1 VKTRLIAVLLT
12 LTATVS
18 LFADADADDK
28 KRVTRTV
35 VIRDGKVI
43 TDTGDVVLDRMLLGG
58 KRGYIGV
65 SLVELTGALREHYG
79 APKDAGVLV
88 GSVEDNSPAAK
99 AGLKVGDIVISV
111 DGNDIESQMD
121 LRRAISDKKEGDS
134 VRIDVLRGRSRQ
146 TVVATVAEREGARL
160 FNLGELGDLP
170 ARLGPEW
177 RARIES
183 AGNCG
188 ELQTRIKD
196 LETRLKDLEKKLK

>member
-1 VKTRLIAVLLT
+1 MKTRLIAVLLT

-18 LFADADADDK
+18 LFADAADKD
-28 KRVTRTV
+28 RTVRRTV
-35 VIRDGKVI
+35 VVRDGKVI
-43 TDTGDVVLDRMLLGG
+43 TDTGDIVLDGVLLGG
-58 KRGYIGV
+58 RRGYIGV
-65 SLVELTGALREHYG
+65 SLIELTDDLREHYG
-79 APKDAGVLV
+79 APKNAGVLV

-111 DGNDIESQMD
+111 DGKDIESQMD
-121 LRRAISDKKEGDS
+121 LRRAISDKKEGDTA
-134 VRIDVLRGRSRQ
+134 RIDVLRGRNRQ
-146 TVVATVAEREGARL
+146 TVVATVAEREGPRM

-188 ELQTRIKD
+188 DLQARIKD
-196 LETRLKDLEKKLK
+196 LEARLKDLEKKLK

>member
-1 VKTRLIAVLLT
+1 VKTRLIAALLT

-18 LFADADADDK
+18 LVADPADKNRA
-28 KRVTRTV
+28 VTRTV
-35 VIRDGKVI
+35 VVRDGKVI
-43 TDTGDVVLDRMLLGG
+43 TDTGDVVVDRMLLGG

-65 SLVELTGALREHYG
+65 STVDLTEDLREHYG

-88 GSVEDNSPAAK
+88 GSVEDNSPADK

-111 DGNDIESQMD
+111 DGKDIDSQMD

-134 VRIDVLRGRSRQ
+134 VRIDVLRGRNRQ
-146 TVVATVAEREGARL
+146 TIVATVAEREGARL
-160 FNLGELGDLP
+160 FTLGELGDLP
-170 ARLGPEW
+170 TRLGPEW

-188 ELQTRIKD
+188 ELQARIKD